1 MDEVMIEK
9 MVKEILNNI
18 EKKDKEKKEYKNG
31 QERIGVSSYPLGS
44 KRPDLVRTPTNKTL
58 DDITL
63 ENVMSGKINID
74 DLKITAETLEL
85 QAQVAEDAGRD
96 SIARNFRR
104 AAELTTIPDDRIL
117 QIYNSM
123 RPFRSTKMELLQIAD
138 ELENKYGA
146 VINAALVREAADVYE
161 KRKKLRSDD

>member
-1 MDEVMIEK
+1 MDEVMIK
-9 MVKEILNNI
+9 NMVKEILNNI
-18 EKKDKEKKEYKNG
+18 EKHDSSKKDSIGK
-31 QERIGVSSYPLGS
+31 IGVSSYPLGS
-44 KRPDLVRTPTNKTL
+44 RRPDLVRTPTNKTL

-63 ENVMSGKINID
+63 ENVMNGKITIE
-74 DLKITAETLEL
+74 DLNITADTLEL
-85 QAQVAEDAGRD
+85 QAQVAEDAGRS

-117 QIYNSM
+117 QIYNSL
-123 RPFRSTKMELLQIAD
+123 RPFRSTKAELLQIAD

-146 VINAALVREAADVYE
+146 LINAALVREAAEVYE

>member
-1 MDEVMIEK
+1 MDEVMIK
-9 MVKEILNNI
+9 NMVKEILNNI
-18 EKKDKEKKEYKNG
+18 EKHDSSKKDSSGK
-31 QERIGVSSYPLGS
+31 IGVSSYPLGS
-44 KRPDLVRTPTNKTL
+44 RRPDLVRTPTNKTL

-63 ENVMSGKINID
+63 ENVMNGKITIE
-74 DLKITAETLEL
+74 DLNITADTLEL
-85 QAQVAEDAGRD
+85 QAQVAEDAGRS

-117 QIYNSM
+117 QIYNSL
-123 RPFRSTKMELLQIAD
+123 RPFRSSKQELLEIAD

-146 VINAALVREAADVYE
+146 LINAGLVREAAEVYE

>member
-1 MDEVMIEK
+1 MDEVMIK
-9 MVKEILNNI
+9 NMVKEILNNI
-18 EKKDKEKKEYKNG
+18 EKYDSSKKDCTDKNG
-31 QERIGVSSYPLGS
+31 KIGASSYPLGS

-63 ENVMSGKINID
+63 ENVMNGNINID
-74 DLKITAETLEL
+74 DLKITANTLEL
-85 QAQVAEDAGRD
+85 QAQVAEDAGRS

-117 QIYNSM
+117 QIYNSL
-123 RPFRSTKMELLQIAD
+123 RPFRSSKQELLDIAD

-146 VINAALVREAADVYE
+146 LINAGLVREAAEVYE

>member
-1 MDEVMIEK
+1 MDEVMLK
-9 MVKEILNNI
+9 NMVKEILNSI
-18 EKKDKEKKEYKNG
+18 DKQDSGKKNTTDSSGK
-31 QERIGVSSYPLGS
+31 IGASSYPLGS

-63 ENVMSGKINID
+63 ENVMNGNITID
-74 DLKITAETLEL
+74 DLKITAKTLEL
-85 QAQVAEDAGRD
+85 QAQVAEDAGRS

-117 QIYNSM
+117 QIYNSL
-123 RPFRSTKMELLQIAD
+123 RPFRSTKAELLQIAD

-146 VINAALVREAADVYE
+146 LINAALVREAAEVYE